1 MQALIL
7 AGGKGARLQPYTNVL
22 PKPLMPLGEHPILD
36 IILRQLKLAGATD
49 VILAVGYLGHLL
61 QAFFGDG
68 AKYGLKITYSIEDA
82 PLGTAGPI
90 GLVLDRL
97 DDDFLVMNGD
107 LLTTLNYRR
116 FFDFHIKMNVAATI
130 GIYSR
135 EVKIDFGVIQS
146 DENGFL
152 VDYIEKPVYQFDVS
166 MGINALKLKK
176 VQSYIHPGEYLD
188 LPDLML
194 RLHRDGQPVL
204 CYREPCEWLDIG
216 RLDDYQKAVDVY
228 QTRPKGFLDEDS
240 L

>member
-68 AKYGLKITYSIEDA
+68 DKYGLKITYSIEDA

-107 LLTTLNYRR
+107 LLTTLNYRH
-116 FFDFHIKMNVAATI
+116 FFDFHMKMNAAATI

-152 VDYIEKPVYQFDVS
+152 VDYIEKPAYQFDVS
-166 MGINALKLKK
+166 MGINGLKLKEIR
-176 VQSYIHPGEYLD
+176 SYIHPGEHLD

-194 RLHRDGQPVL
+194 RLHRDDRPVL

-216 RLDDYQKAVDVY
+216 RVDDYQKAIDVF
-228 QTRPKGFLDEDS
+228 QTRSKDFLDVDT

>member
-1 MQALIL
+1 MQTLIL

-36 IILRQLKLAGATD
+36 IILRQIKQSGTTE

-68 AKYGLKITYSIEDA
+68 SQYGLQITYSIEQE

-107 LLTTLNYRR
+107 LLTTLNYRH
-116 FFDFHIKMNVAATI
+116 FFDFHIKMNAAATI

-146 DENGFL
+146 DENVFL
-152 VDYIEKPVYQFDVS
+152 VDYIEKPAYLFDVS
-166 MGINALKLKK
+166 MGIK
-176 VQSYIHPGEYLD
+176 
-188 LPDLML
+188 
-194 RLHRDGQPVL
+194 
-204 CYREPCEWLDIG
+204 
-216 RLDDYQKAVDVY
+216 
-228 QTRPKGFLDEDS
+228 
-240 L
+240 

>member
-1 MQALIL
+1 
-7 AGGKGARLQPYTNVL
+7 
-22 PKPLMPLGEHPILD
+22 MPLGEHPILD
-36 IILRQLKLAGATD
+36 IILRQLKQAGVTE

-61 QAFFGDG
+61 QTFFGDG
-68 AKYGLKITYSIEDA
+68 SQYGLQITYSIEQE

-107 LLTTLNYRR
+107 LLTTLNYRH
-116 FFDFHIKMNVAATI
+116 FFNFHIKMNAAATI
-130 GIYSR
+130 GMYTR

-152 VDYIEKPVYQFDVS
+152 VDYIEKPAYQFDVS

-194 RLHRDGQPVL
+194 RLHRDGYPIL

-216 RLDDYQKAVDVY
+216 RVDDYQKAIDVY
-228 QTRPKGFLDEDS
+228 QTRSKDFLDEDI

>member
-1 MQALIL
+1 
-7 AGGKGARLQPYTNVL
+7 
-22 PKPLMPLGEHPILD
+22 
-36 IILRQLKLAGATD
+36 
-49 VILAVGYLGHLL
+49 
-61 QAFFGDG
+61 
-68 AKYGLKITYSIEDA
+68 
-82 PLGTAGPI
+82 
-90 GLVLDRL
+90 
-97 DDDFLVMNGD
+97 MNA
-107 LLTTLNYRR
+107 
-116 FFDFHIKMNVAATI
+116 AATI

-166 MGINALKLKK
+166 MGINALKLIMI
-176 VQSYIHPGEYLD
+176 QPYIHPGEHLD

-194 RLHRDGQPVL
+194 KLHRDGHPVL

-228 QTRPKGFLDEDS
+228 QTRPKGFLDEDI